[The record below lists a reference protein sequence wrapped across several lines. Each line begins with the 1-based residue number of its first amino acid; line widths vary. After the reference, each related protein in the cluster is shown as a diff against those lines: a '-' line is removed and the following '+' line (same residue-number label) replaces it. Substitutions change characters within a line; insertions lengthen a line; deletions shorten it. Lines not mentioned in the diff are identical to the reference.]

1 MTLPTSFHA
10 RLFASAVTLSVPNL
24 AFAGTL
30 FAVWPAIG
38 GGSCSSTLQACIDE
52 SPDGSIILIATET
65 PIDENITLANRS
77 QTLAAYEGMRPRF
90 APGRNLVS
98 TSTNGLDVSVRLR
111 GLGFSNGYASHA
123 CGGGATVTLEMRDL
137 HLTRLAGGSPAYL
150 AVQAG
155 TACTVNAT
163 IEGNR
168 IDGWPAGINS
178 GLVHLAAF
186 AGTLNAYV
194 AHNRITRTDAT
205 TAEGAGILVDIAS
218 STGSATSGSGYLR
231 VFANE
236 IRGAYGRAALYLS
249 EGLAGS
255 APGSM
260 TATAINNVVAC
271 GGNPAV
277 GTGLG
282 LVAGSGTITALAVN
296 NTIAGC
302 ARGIS
307 ALRWNTG
314 TPASRIDGYVWNNL
328 VDARVQGFT
337 FTADLTPDLDNDYNL
352 VNAPSLANVAL
363 GTHTLATPARLV
375 SDSAPRLRADSPA
388 IDAADALFLAN
399 ALVDSGLPLT
409 DADGLRRSKGAG
421 TDIGAYEAG
430 DVSALHV
437 ASAANALLDH
447 VSALD
452 LAATNGQAT
461 ARVHATRNFGVG
473 GPFSAEPFGVYY
485 TAARWA
491 LYHET
496 LAALAAGLKWSVFVP
511 RAGAGVFTHAGSAAN
526 TFDWRTEIDN
536 PATNGQAG
544 RIVLATHNWT
554 AQPNYIAH
562 PLGVHFSG
570 SGASGRW
577 SVGTL
582 DRAALPATSA
592 FNVYAQPPSPNAF
605 RLFAVTGSNRVVID
619 HPLVNGVRC
628 AVIHAARVIN
638 DVTPPTNAGF
648 DLDYNES
655 SGRWG
660 LFSTTSYAA
669 GTAFNVVIDPAQV
682 FDCTDRIFANG
693 FD

>member
-10 RLFASAVTLSVPNL
+10 RLLASVVALSVPNL

-30 FAVWPAIG
+30 YAVWPAVG

-90 APGRNLVS
+90 AAGRNLVS

-111 GLGFSNGYASHA
+111 GLGFTNGFASHA
-123 CGGGATVTLEMRDL
+123 CGAGATVTLEMRDL
-137 HLTRLAGGSPAYL
+137 SLMRLAGGTPAYL

-178 GLVHLAAF
+178 GLVHLGAF

-218 STGSATSGSGYLR
+218 STGSATSGTGTLR
-231 VFANE
+231 VFANQV
-236 IRGAYGRAALYLS
+236 RGAYGRAAIYFS

-255 APGSM
+255 APGTL
-260 TATAINNVVAC
+260 TATAINNVVTC
-271 GGNPAV
+271 GGNPST
-277 GTGLG
+277 GTGIG
-282 LVAGSGTITALAVN
+282 HVAGSGTIAALAVN

-302 ARGIS
+302 VRGIS
-307 ALRWNTG
+307 ALRWSSG
-314 TPASRIDGYVWNNL
+314 TPASRIGGYVWNNL
-328 VDARVQGFT
+328 VDARTQGFT

-352 VNAPSLANVAL
+352 INAPSLANVAL
-363 GTHTLATPARLV
+363 GTHTLSVPARLV
-375 SDSAPRLRADSPA
+375 ADSAPRLRADSPA
-388 IDAADALFLAN
+388 IDAADSLFLAN
-399 ALVDSGLPLT
+399 ALIDSGLPLT

-437 ASAANALLDH
+437 ASAANAVLDH
-447 VSALD
+447 VSAID
-452 LAATNGQAT
+452 LAATNGQAA
-461 ARVHATRNFGVG
+461 ARVHATRNFGTS
-473 GPFSAEPFGVYY
+473 GPYSAEPFGVYY
-485 TAARWA
+485 TASRWA

-496 LAALAAGLKWSVFVP
+496 IAAVAPGLKWSVFVP
-511 RAGAGVFTHAGSAAN
+511 GAGAGVFTHAGSAAN
-526 TFDWRTEIDN
+526 TVDWRTTIDN
-536 PATNGQAG
+536 PSTNGQAS

-554 AQPNYIAH
+554 AQPTYIAH
-562 PLGVHFSG
+562 PLVVHFSG
-570 SGASGRW
+570 SGAGGRW
-577 SVGTL
+577 NIGTA
-582 DRAALPATSA
+582 DRSALPAASA

-605 RLFAVTGSNRVVID
+605 RLFAATGSNRVVID
-619 HPLVNGVRC
+619 HPLVNDESC
-628 AVIHAARVIN
+628 AVIHATRVVA
-638 DVTPPTNAGF
+638 DTTAPTADGF
-648 DLDYNES
+648 DIDYS
-655 SGRWG
+655 AGTGRWG
-660 LFSTTSYAA
+660 LFSVTPYAA
-669 GTAFNVVIDPAQV
+669 GTAFNIVIDPAQV